1 MTAPITPHNAL
12 ARPGNGDEPRSTARF
27 DPFTESERC
36 VLGEAL
42 RELLQVKK
50 EAMEIA
56 NADLGS
62 GPRNHFSEDDFGIPG
77 IERMMNELEDEL

>member
-1 MTAPITPHNAL
+1 MLTPVPDNTL
-12 ARPGNGDEPRSTARF
+12 TSTGDGEDIRPRGRF

-50 EAMEIA
+50 EAKEIA

-62 GPRNHFSEDDFGIPG
+62 DPRNHFSGDDFGIPE
-77 IERMMNELEDEL
+77 IERMMDELEDEV

>member
-1 MTAPITPHNAL
+1 MTEPNQYDVPTNASDRDKL
-12 ARPGNGDEPRSTARF
+12 PNPGRF
-27 DPFTESERC
+27 EKFSDSERW

-50 EAMEIA
+50 EAMAIA

-62 GPRNHFSEDDFGIPG
+62 DPRNHFTEHDFGIPEL
-77 IERMMNELEDEL
+77 ERMMDELEDAP